1 MVSIFIN
8 FHFWFIQP
16 INFSPILSQKQNSE
30 VCFGERNKS
39 KLKIFAFRIGQ
50 MAKIQKFHRME
61 TFECWDYFNVKLSL
75 EKGSKFLLFKA
86 SYDLSQFYPRF
97 SILAPVSS
105 LVLLGHLWSWDEVRH
120 VDSDPRLQ
128 IFEWTVRQYL
138 IPLAIAEVLHQLSW
152 QNWKNNKE
160 YYIKYYI

>member
-8 FHFWFIQP
+8 FHFWFIHP
-16 INFSPILSQKQNSE
+16 LNFSPILSQKQTN
-30 VCFGERNKS
+30 CFGERNKW
-39 KLKIFAFRIGQ
+39 KLKIFTFRTNFEFSDWP
-50 MAKIQKFHRME
+50 KYKSFHRME

-97 SILAPVSS
+97 SILGPVSS

-120 VDSDPRLQ
+120 EGSDLHLQ

-138 IPLAIAEVLHQLSW
+138 IPSAIVSQALPRKLM
-152 QNWKNNKE
+152 QNFGNGWKN
-160 YYIKYYI
+160 